1 MEKLSRLEINK
12 LMERYIGSS
21 GGYLGTFSSHPEL
34 LSFYVDCGLDIIPT
48 DYPGT
53 NKDRFRAILESA
65 EPADQAKILRGI
77 LKRHPADSSPNRTQ
91 ALHDEFFRLA
101 QRLETGAGVAN
112 PTPVFTSE
120 FVKRTLIEVEEA
132 VRTRRE
138 TGGVDRIHSAMHGY
152 MQAVCRAAGITFS
165 DGARVDEL
173 FSLIR
178 GRHPAFGRTVPRAN
192 ETTTIC
198 RAMAQILVVLNPIR
212 NDGSMAHPTE
222 ELIEPIEAM
231 LVINAARTVLH
242 YLDAKLVAG

>member
-12 LMERYIGSS
+12 LMERYIASS
-21 GGYLGTFSSHPEL
+21 GGFLGSFNSHPEL
-34 LSFYVDCGLDIIPT
+34 LRFYVDCGLDVIPT
-48 DYPGT
+48 DFPGT

-65 EPADQAKILRGI
+65 EPADQAKIIRGV
-77 LKRHPADSSPNRTQ
+77 LKRHPAESSANRTQ
-91 ALHDEFFRLA
+91 ALHDEFLRLA

-112 PTPVFTSE
+112 PTPVYTSE

-132 VRTRRE
+132 VKTRRE

-178 GRHPAFGRTVPRAN
+178 SRHPAFGRTVPRAT

-198 RAMAQILVVLNPIR
+198 RAMAQVLVVLNPIR

-231 LVINAARTVLH
+231 LVINAARTILH
-242 YLDAKLVAG
+242 YVDAKLVAG